1 MQQVETERWAG
12 LELRELTTETRNSDT
27 WNLDEMTPF
36 EIAQIMNRND
46 AGVPEA
52 ITPHLEQIAR
62 IISAVEQAFLNGGR
76 LIYIGAGT
84 SGRLGVLDASECP
97 PTFGVSEDQVIGL
110 IAGGDIA
117 LRSPVEGAE
126 DNMDLGKEDLEKLH
140 ITDKDVVIGLAASG
154 RTPYVVGG
162 LRYARNVG
170 CVTAAVV
177 CNSGSRIAK
186 EADIPVEIEVGPE
199 ILTGST
205 RLKAGT
211 AQKLVLNMISTGA
224 MVRTG
229 KAYQNLMVNVVQSNQ
244 KLCTRAENIVMDATG
259 VDRTTARKVI
269 DQAEGS
275 VKLAVVMVLVDCG
288 VGEAKDLLE
297 QSAGHVR
304 EAVRIAGQKREG
316 R

>member
-1 MQQVETERWAG
+1 M
-12 LELRELTTETRNSDT
+12 ELRELVTETRNLDT

-36 EIAQIMNRND
+36 EIAQVMNRND
-46 AGVPEA
+46 ARVPEA

-62 IISAVEQAFLNGGR
+62 IISAVEHAFLNGGR
-76 LIYIGAGT
+76 LIYMGAGT
-84 SGRLGVLDASECP
+84 SGRRGGLDASECP
-97 PTFGVSEDQVIGL
+97 PTFGVSEDQVVGL

-126 DNMDLGKEDLEKLH
+126 DNMDLGEEDLKKIC

-170 CVTAAVV
+170 CITAAVV
-177 CNSGSRIAK
+177 CNSGSRIAE

-244 KLCTRAENIVMDATG
+244 KLCTRAENIIMDATG
-259 VDRTTARKVI
+259 ADRETARKVI
-269 DQAEGS
+269 DKAEGN
-275 VKLAVVMVLVDCG
+275 VKLAVVMILAERGVD
-288 VGEAKDLLE
+288 EAKDLLG

>member
-1 MQQVETERWAG
+1 M
-12 LELRELTTETRNSDT
+12 ELRELTTETRNSDT

-126 DNMDLGKEDLEKLH
+126 DNIDLGKEDLEKLH

>member
-1 MQQVETERWAG
+1 M
-12 LELRELTTETRNSDT
+12 ELRELTTETRNSDT

-36 EIAQIMNRND
+36 EIAQVMNRND

-62 IISAVEQAFLNGGR
+62 IISAVEHAFLNGGR
-76 LIYIGAGT
+76 LIYMGAGT

-97 PTFGVSEDQVIGL
+97 PTFGVSEDQVVGL

-126 DNMDLGKEDLEKLH
+126 DNMDLGKEDLEKVH

-162 LRYARNVG
+162 LRYARNAG

-177 CNSGSRIAK
+177 CNSGSRIAE

-199 ILTGST
+199 VLTGST

-259 VDRTTARKVI
+259 VDRETARKVI

-275 VKLAVVMVLVDCG
+275 VKLAVVMVLADCE
-288 VGEAKDLLE
+288 VEEAKILLE

-304 EAVRIAGQKREG
+304 ESVKMAEQKREG

>member
-1 MQQVETERWAG
+1 M
-12 LELRELTTETRNSDT
+12 ELRELTTETRNSDT

>member
-1 MQQVETERWAG
+1 M
-12 LELRELTTETRNSDT
+12 ELRELTTETRNSDT

-269 DQAEGS
+269 DKAEGN
-275 VKLAVVMVLVDCG
+275 VKLAVVMILAERGVD
-288 VGEAKDLLE
+288 EAKDLLG

>member
-1 MQQVETERWAG
+1 M
-12 LELRELTTETRNSDT
+12 ELRELTTETRNSDT

-126 DNMDLGKEDLEKLH
+126 DNIDLGKEDLEKLH

-186 EADIPVEIEVGPE
+186 ETDIPVEIEVGPE

>member
-1 MQQVETERWAG
+1 M
-12 LELRELTTETRNSDT
+12 ELRELVTETRNLDT

-36 EIAQIMNRND
+36 EIAQVMNRND
-46 AGVPEA
+46 ARVPEA

>member
-1 MQQVETERWAG
+1 M
-12 LELRELTTETRNSDT
+12 ELRELVTETRNLDT

-36 EIAQIMNRND
+36 EIAQVMNRND
-46 AGVPEA
+46 ARVPKA

-62 IISAVEQAFLNGGR
+62 IISAVEHAFLNGGR
-76 LIYIGAGT
+76 LIYMGAGT

-97 PTFGVSEDQVIGL
+97 PTFGVSEDQVVGL

-126 DNMDLGKEDLEKLH
+126 DNMNLGEEDLKKIC

-170 CVTAAVV
+170 CITAAVV
-177 CNSGSRIAK
+177 CNSGSRIAE

-259 VDRTTARKVI
+259 ADRETARKVI
-269 DQAEGS
+269 DKAEGN
-275 VKLAVVMVLVDCG
+275 VKLAVVMILAERGVD
-288 VGEAKDLLE
+288 EAKDLLG

>member
-1 MQQVETERWAG
+1 M
-12 LELRELTTETRNSDT
+12 ELRELVTETRNLDT

-36 EIAQIMNRND
+36 EIAQVMNRND
-46 AGVPEA
+46 ARVPEA

-62 IISAVEQAFLNGGR
+62 IISAVEHAFLNGGR
-76 LIYIGAGT
+76 LIYMGAGT

-97 PTFGVSEDQVIGL
+97 PTFGVSEDQVVGL

-126 DNMDLGKEDLEKLH
+126 DNMDLGEEDLKKIC

-170 CVTAAVV
+170 CITAAVV
-177 CNSGSRIAK
+177 CNSGSRIAE

-259 VDRTTARKVI
+259 ADRETARKVI
-269 DQAEGS
+269 DKAEGN
-275 VKLAVVMVLVDCG
+275 VKLAVVMILAERGVD
-288 VGEAKDLLE
+288 EAKDLLG